1 MVHMFSLVMFGLC
14 SPCSLT
20 NQWDKLPIDL
30 LEVYFPKWEL
40 PWRLIWAW
48 RFGTPVPL
56 YYYVLWAMIT
66 KVWNPCPSFLL
77 HNVGTDHEGVEPL
90 YYSFTLHCGHWSPRC
105 GTPVLLFYFKLWAL
119 IKVWNPCSTFLL
131 HTVGTDHQGVE
142 PLSYFSTSQ
151 CGQCSPR
158 CGTPVPFHSARFW
171 QCSPRCGTPVLLF
184 YFTLLALI
192 NKVWNPCR
200 TYLLHTEGTDHQGV
214 EPLSYFSTSHC
225 GTDHPGVE
233 PLFYFSTSNCGH
245 WSPRRGTPVLITFLR
260 ATVS

>member
-1 MVHMFSLVMFGLC
+1 MVHMFSLVMFALC

-90 YYSFTLHCGHWSPRC
+90 YYFFTLHCGHWSPRC
-105 GTPVLLFYFKLWAL
+105 GTPVLLFYFTLWH
-119 IKVWNPCSTFLL
+119 W
-131 HTVGTDHQGVE
+131 
-142 PLSYFSTSQ
+142 
-151 CGQCSPR
+151 
-158 CGTPVPFHSARFW
+158 
-171 QCSPRCGTPVLLF
+171 SPRCGTPVLLF
-184 YFTLLALI
+184 YFKLWAL
-192 NKVWNPCR
+192 NTKARNPCPN
-200 TYLLHTEGTDHQGV
+200 H
-214 EPLSYFSTSHC
+214 FSQSHSELN
-225 GTDHPGVE
+225 V
-233 PLFYFSTSNCGH
+233 
-245 WSPRRGTPVLITFLR
+245 
-260 ATVS
+260 